1 MSNVDALK
9 QAARPMFSAVVSRL
23 SREHSRTDARDTIR
37 AVLDEHNTAG
47 NDRRFFANYLM
58 SQLGYGGGF

>member
-1 MSNVDALK
+1 MKTAAELK
-9 QAARPMFSAVVSRL
+9 QAAKPMFSAVVARL
-23 SREHSRTDARDTIR
+23 SREHSRTEARDTIR
-37 AVLDEHNTAG
+37 AVLDENATAG